1 MSVIGSLLATIL
13 HLFISILIG
22 RLIFDYVRM
31 FARNWRPKVV
41 ALALVEL
48 IYAITDPPLNFARRF
63 IPPIRMG
70 AVSFD
75 LAYIAVFLLASLLIP
90 FARML

>member
-1 MSVIGSLLATIL
+1 MLFRS
-13 HLFISILIG
+13 LFIYLLIG

-31 FARNWRPKVV
+31 FARSWRPRGVV
-41 ALALVEL
+41 LAFVEL

-75 LAYIAVFLLASLLIP
+75 LAYIALFLLASLLIP
-90 FARML
+90 FLRLL